1 MINQYKSTDAK
12 VYGSQ
17 TVLEYYSLD
26 GIDEWAF
33 LGYSAL
39 TFLFFFSVAYL
50 VSWPFMAFG
59 AILPTPSA

>member
-12 VYGSQ
+12 VYGKQ

-39 TFLFFFSVAYL
+39 SFLFFFSVAYL

-59 AILPTPSA
+59 ATLSTPTA